1 MAKDTRLRTKQMDG
15 YLDDM
20 NRKMDDLYKMTYA
33 TPKTNRNDIK
43 GITTDIED
51 NIKQIIR
58 RNSST
63 DVSNL
68 TRLYS
73 RLKLR
78 QELNNKKT
86 IEGLDDFFNDRNLT
100 NGLLQDYM
108 ANKWIKELYDEIDII
123 CTYVPKLEEALDIL
137 KFATLSSDNYSKD
150 FINVSTLNYNQEEQ
164 AVFADK
170 FDALKR
176 KYQLPEKVSEY
187 YDRMSKYGEQFVY
200 VVPYSKEIKRL
211 LDRKDRF
218 TRQVWDF
225 NQPNASG
232 PYIHEVTV
240 LENDVIKNEDL
251 FTTLRKTDPAFVES
265 ANIRIVID
273 NRGFLDSAIES
284 HLNLLEGNKKIE
296 GISLHE
302 DFIGNILNESKS
314 KGFDKTIDDD
324 LEIPKDLDD
333 IAHDGLMTKS
343 QWDNDNKIKVPG
355 CIITKLKSENIIP
368 LYVDD
373 FCLGYYY
380 FEFKNNR
387 AGFDQYT
394 TRLSSRTNMVGDCN
408 CAIHKKQQE
417 DGVDYTTRLL
427 NYISGYLS
435 DKIDASFVNKNHD
448 LQKEIYSL
456 LKHNDVFNDVS
467 TDEIIK
473 VTFLPAED
481 VIHFAFE
488 KDPITHRGISDLIHG
503 LIPAKLWACLYLSDV
518 IGTMTRG
525 QDKRVYYVKQNV
537 ETNISQT
544 LLNVISQIKKSN
556 FGLRQ
561 IETMNNV
568 LNLVGRFNDYVIPV
582 GQSGESPIQ
591 FEVMQGQDINT
602 NTDLLDRLFDETVSG
617 IVPRELLDNARGID
631 FAAQITSTNIQFIRK
646 VYNRQSILENLLSI
660 FFTNAY
666 NYEYGTNIKITC
678 KLPAPLFL
686 QMNNIN
692 QILENARSYAQTIGE
707 LEYADQQETDEGRE
721 EQAIFVK
728 NLTRHNLATYIK
740 LDEIDAIKA
749 RSRLERLS
757 KLKKPEE

>member
-1 MAKDTRLRTKQMDG
+1 MAKETKLRTNQVNQ

-20 NRKMDDLYKMTYA
+20 NRKMEDLYRMTYA
-33 TPKTNRNDIK
+33 TPKTNRNDIRN
-43 GITTDIED
+43 ITMDIED
-51 NIKQIIR
+51 NIKQIIH

-78 QELNNKKT
+78 QEMQSKKT
-86 IEGLDDFFNDRNLT
+86 VDTISDFFGDQNLT

-108 ANKWIKELYDEIDII
+108 SNKWIKELDDEIDIV
-123 CTYVPKLEEALDIL
+123 CTYMPKLLEALDIL

-164 AVFADK
+164 AVFADR
-170 FDALKR
+170 FDNLKR
-176 KYQLPEKVSEY
+176 KYQLTEKVSEY
-187 YDRMSKYGEQFVY
+187 YDNMSKYGEQLVY

-211 LDRKDRF
+211 LDRKDRA
-218 TRQVWDF
+218 TRKVWDF
-225 NQPNASG
+225 NQASS
-232 PYIHEVTV
+232 PYVHEVTI
-240 LENDVIKNEDL
+240 LENDVVKHEKL
-251 FTTLRKTDPAFVES
+251 FESVQKLDPEL
-265 ANIRIVID
+265 ANRSNIQIVFD
-273 NRGFLDSAIES
+273 NRGVLDSALES
-284 HLNLLEGNKKIE
+284 YTSLIDGVNKT
-296 GISLHE
+296 GGMSLHE
-302 DFIGNILNESKS
+302 DFISAVTEA

-324 LEIPKDLDD
+324 LEIPKDLDSV
-333 IAHDGLMTKS
+333 ASDGLITKS
-343 QWDNDNKIKVPG
+343 YFDNDNNIKVPG
-355 CIITKLKSENIIP
+355 CIITRLKRENIIP

-387 AGFDQYT
+387 EGFDEYT

-408 CAIHKKQQE
+408 CAIHRKNQE
-417 DGVDYTTRLL
+417 DGTDYTSKLL

-467 TDEIIK
+467 TAEIIK
-473 VTFLPAED
+473 ITFLPAED
-481 VIHFAFE
+481 VIHFAFN
-488 KDPITHRGISDLIHG
+488 KDPLTHRGISDLING

-591 FEVMQGQDINT
+591 FEVMQGQDIET
-602 NTDLLDRLFDETVSG
+602 NTDLLDRLFDEAISG
-617 IVPRELLDNARGID
+617 IVPRELLDTAKGID

-646 VYNRQSILENLLSI
+646 VYNRQSVLENLLSI
-660 FFTNAY
+660 FFTNVY
-666 NYEYGTNIKITC
+666 NYEYNTNIKITC

-692 QILENARSYAQTIGE
+692 QILDNAKNYAQTIAD
-707 LEYADQQETDEGRE
+707 LEYADVQDSEEGRQE
-721 EQAIFVK
+721 MAIFTK
-728 NLTRHNLATYIK
+728 NLTRHNLSTYIK
-740 LDEIDAIKA
+740 LDEIDAIKQ
-749 RSRLERLS
+749 RSRLEVAS
-757 KLKKPEE
+757 KIKQQPQE